1 MMGSERSQWLLTHVS
16 APEITAAEGKEKNNK
31 KKKKNPSGLSS
42 AQALGELEQVKRRQF
57 DSTTSVQEFL

>member
-31 KKKKNPSGLSS
+31 KKKTSGLSS
-42 AQALGELEQVKRRQF
+42 AQAPGELEQVKRRQF

>member
-1 MMGSERSQWLLTHVS
+1 MMGSERSQWLLTRVS

-31 KKKKNPSGLSS
+31 KKKKTSGLSS
-42 AQALGELEQVKRRQF
+42 AQAPGELEQVKRRQF